1 MSILFHMKAGD
12 TQGTE
17 GELAV
22 TDFGPDG
29 RPGARCE
36 ARFAVTRKVSLLP
49 YSTKSDCWAGEA
61 WLADCSTRGV
71 GLLTNTQMYPGEQF
85 LLKLKAAGSL
95 LLVICTARNCRPAP
109 PDRYRIGAIFD
120 GYMRDGE
127 LHDANALHQLLIAA
141 TATATKDPTASG
153 RAA

>member
-1 MSILFHMKAGD
+1 MKAGD
-12 TQGTE
+12 IQGGE
-17 GELAV
+17 GVLAV
-22 TDFGPDG
+22 ADFGPNG
-29 RPGARCE
+29 RPGARRE
-36 ARFAVTRKVSLLP
+36 ARFALTRRVSMLP
-49 YSTKSDCWAGEA
+49 YIAKGDCWAGEA
-61 WLADCSTRGV
+61 WLADCSTQGV

-95 LLVICTARNCRPAP
+95 VLVICTTRNCRPAP
-109 PDRYRIGAIFD
+109 PDRYRVGAVFD

-141 TATATKDPTASG
+141 ADPAASG

>member
-1 MSILFHMKAGD
+1 LSIFNDMKAGD
-12 TQGTE
+12 CQGGE
-17 GELAV
+17 GVLGV
-22 TDFGPDG
+22 SDFGPDG
-29 RPGARCE
+29 RPGARRE
-36 ARFAVTRKVSLLP
+36 ARFAVTRRVSLLP

-95 LLVICTARNCRPAP
+95 LLVICTTRNCRPAP

-141 TATATKDPTASG
+141 NDPTATG